1 MSNYLIMLVIS
12 GLVLIFSSIVLIH
25 LFVRKNTMECFYV
38 ENEILCL
45 NSLPTKSIPLSEIT
59 RVEFFLSPI
68 RMGYKGQIKVHMKNA
83 KIVKRYFQTSK
94 IAFYPTTKTMVLDEI
109 AKLTPFL
116 DKHSIPYTIQQNY
129 IKTWEYLRYYY
140 LCLFYFVLIFLLRH
154 LEGK

>member
-25 LFVRKNTMECFYV
+25 LFVRKNT
-38 ENEILCL
+38 
-45 NSLPTKSIPLSEIT
+45 
-59 RVEFFLSPI
+59 I

-116 DKHSIPYTIQQNY
+116 DKHSIPYTIQHN
-129 IKTWEYLRYYY
+129 
-140 LCLFYFVLIFLLRH
+140 
-154 LEGK
+154 

>member
-45 NSLPTKSIPLSEIT
+45 NSLPTKSIPLSEIV

-116 DKHSIPYTIQQNY
+116 DKHSIPYTIQHN
-129 IKTWEYLRYYY
+129 
-140 LCLFYFVLIFLLRH
+140 
-154 LEGK
+154 

>member
-1 MSNYLIMLVIS
+1 MSNYLIILVIS
-12 GLVLIFSSIVLIH
+12 GLLLIFSSIVLIH

-45 NSLPTKSIPLSEIT
+45 NSLPTKSIP
-59 RVEFFLSPI
+59 PI

-116 DKHSIPYTIQQNY
+116 DKHSIPYTIQHN
-129 IKTWEYLRYYY
+129 
-140 LCLFYFVLIFLLRH
+140 
-154 LEGK
+154 